1 MATPVTR
8 LGRFLQ
14 STSVGDVL
22 TPITRIERFL
32 YAIATGGEVP
42 EPITH
47 LEHFLVSPVGELREP
62 VTRIERIVY
71 AVRTGGEI
79 PILIMDEE
87 YLLVEMLT
95 TNSGEP
101 VLPHWSEWF
110 ARVSNY
116 PDEPLPTQSIV
127 DNFITSKI
135 NTGST
140 IFYLIHIKNGVY
152 WYILSSD
159 GTQVTFN
166 QTTSYVTSDGN
177 MFTCDV
183 SDINRSRGTSIN
195 FSVFEPI
202 TILENYTHQ

>member
-62 VTRIERIVY
+62 VTRTERIIY
-71 AVRTGGEI
+71 AVRTGVEI
-79 PILIMDEE
+79 PTLIMGEE
-87 YLLVEMLT
+87 YLLVQMLT

-116 PDEPLPTQSIV
+116 PVDSLPIQLDV

-140 IFYLIHIKNGVY
+140 IFYLININNGSN
-152 WYILSSD
+152 WYILSSS

-166 QTTSYVTSDGN
+166 QTTGYITSNGN
-177 MFTCDV
+177 MFTCEI
-183 SDINRSRGTSIN
+183 SNFNRPRGISID
-195 FSVFEPI
+195 FSSFKPI